1 MSETVHRVSPLAHLF
16 AEGPPST
23 GADAGVTL
31 TERPFIVHIDLRG
44 DPSDRAFLDAARGA
58 VGVALPLEPNTVARG
73 PETAALWLGPD
84 EWLILAPPDGGGLES
99 RIESALEGRRHA
111 VVDVSG
117 GQTVI
122 GLSGGR
128 ARDVLAKGC
137 TLDLHPQGV
146 RSGPVRPDA
155 RGQGQRD
162 HLADRRRT
170 ILRPDRPPQLRRVPG
185 PLARRRLPRVRPH
198 HHPAPRATARHG
210 HQ

>member
-1 MSETVHRVSPLAHLF
+1 MSETVRRMSPLAHLF
-16 AEGPPST
+16 AEGTPST
-23 GADAGVTL
+23 GAAVGVTL
-31 TERPFIVHIDLRG
+31 TERPFLVHLDLWG

-99 RIESALEGRRHA
+99 TIERALEGRRHA

-128 ARDVLAKGC
+128 APDVLAKGC
-137 TLDLHPQGV
+137 TLDLHPRAFGPGRCAQTLVAKANATIWQTGDGPSYDLIV
-146 RSGPVRPDA
+146 RRSFAEYLAFWLIDA
-155 RGQGQRD
+155 SREYG
-162 HLADRRRT
+162 LT
-170 ILRPDRPPQLRRVPG
+170 IIPPPI
-185 PLARRRLPRVRPH
+185 
-198 HHPAPRATARHG
+198 
-210 HQ
+210 